1 MMPLM
6 QAAHCALPRQRGL
19 CSDRVPGEFN
29 CPIKKAGSAAP
40 TLSLLLV
47 AAQQGSLDVQS

>member
-19 CSDRVPGEFN
+19 CSDRVPGESN